1 MADLSIVRTI
11 ADLRKAVHAWRMAGD
26 TVALVP
32 TMGALHDAHM
42 ALMREGRARS
52 DRVVATI
59 FVNPTQFAADE
70 DLNTYPRREAADIE
84 KLRADGIDLL
94 FAPDASEVY
103 PDGFTTSVTVAGV
116 SEGLC
121 GDHRPGHFEGV
132 ATVVTKLLLQALPD
146 VALFGEKDY
155 QQLQVIRRL
164 ARDLDI
170 PVEIAGVPT
179 VRETDGLAMSSR
191 NLHLSEAERA
201 IAPLLHKTLVDV
213 AARITAGENPEA
225 ACATGRQELQDGGF
239 SPVEYLELRDADTLD
254 APAAPLIP
262 ASSYRLLAAA
272 WLGDTR
278 LIDNIAT
285 A

>member
-1 MADLSIVRTI
+1 MPDLQIVRTVP
-11 ADLRKAVHAWRMAGD
+11 DLRAALRDWRAAGQ

-42 ALMREGRARS
+42 ALMREGRARA
-52 DRVVATI
+52 DRVAATI
-59 FVNPTQFAADE
+59 FVNPIQFAAHE
-70 DLNTYPRREAADIE
+70 DLDTYPRREAEDIE

-94 FAPDASEVY
+94 FAPDAAEVY
-103 PDGFTTSVTVAGV
+103 PDGFSTTVTVAGV

-146 VALFGEKDY
+146 IALFGEKDY

-179 VRETDGLAMSSR
+179 VREDDGLAMSSR
-191 NLHLSEAERA
+191 NLHLSDAERA
-201 IAPLLHKTLVDV
+201 TAPLLHRTLAEV
-213 AARITAGENPEA
+213 AAQIAAGTDPET
-225 ACATGRQELQDGGF
+225 ACAAGRAKLTDGGF
-239 SPVEYLELRDADTLD
+239 GPVDYLELRHSETLAIPSTPLD
-254 APAAPLIP
+254 HHAPHRI
-262 ASSYRLLAAA
+262 LAAA
-272 WLGDTR
+272 WLGGTR
-278 LIDNIAT
+278 LIDNLPVT
-285 A
+285 